1 MRRESFQDASVPR
14 RVFAMNRKIRLVSLA
29 LMTWSWAAAV
39 QAQVQPKGTV
49 PARQA
54 PVGHRQPT
62 PGSVGK
68 AQVEHGTNPAPQPK
82 GRDYG
87 SELSICRGC

>member
-1 MRRESFQDASVPR
+1 MKRTL
-14 RVFAMNRKIRLVSLA
+14 RLVTLA
-29 LMTWSWAAAV
+29 LMACSWATAP
-39 QAQVQPKGTV
+39 QAQVQPNGGTA

-62 PGSVGK
+62 PESVGK
-68 AQVEHGTNPAPQPK
+68 AQVERGTNPASQPQSQ
-82 GRDYG
+82 GRDFD